1 MDSRSP
7 SKCPPSEVALDDGMQ
22 KMDAT
27 PPAFLP
33 INANTAAFGTL
44 EVAAALATPPM
55 LLRFAGGNPALG
67 NGILLCRSPV
77 AAWEDG
83 RTLPRGAPCVALVL
97 LGGPTS
103 ITINSSS
110 ALVESSEDNPG
121 MPGLVPPCDGWAS
134 TYMPELLITG

>member
-7 SKCPPSEVALDDGMQ
+7 SKCPPSEVALDDGMR

-33 INANTAAFGTL
+33 INADTAAFRTL

-67 NGILLCRSPV
+67 NGILLCRLRDWLRCRARPSLSQQ
-77 AAWEDG
+77 
-83 RTLPRGAPCVALVL
+83 RL
-97 LGGPTS
+97 L
-103 ITINSSS
+103 
-110 ALVESSEDNPG
+110 
-121 MPGLVPPCDGWAS
+121 
-134 TYMPELLITG
+134 LLE